1 MIKNPGLLQKFED
14 EFTQQEKTDFLKNI
28 RLVDAMYRE
37 AVSLGIIPL
46 KDPLEGVEIDIK
58 IAEVINS
65 VSSTP

>member
-1 MIKNPGLLQKFED
+1 MIKNPDLLQKFED
-14 EFTQQEKTDFLKNI
+14 KLVQQEKTNFLKNL

-37 AVSLGIIPL
+37 AVFFGIFPL
-46 KDPLEGVEIDIK
+46 KDALDGVEIDIK